1 MNYLLKPIHGDY
13 YLNQVKL
20 LKLRLLHILILILLT
35 IIFYHVSSFFLTI
48 DLCFIIPAVIAQIFI
63 PIAGTVLPIEIPTK
77 EAKSEMEKHL
87 LIAETT
93 ISKCYI

>member
-1 MNYLLKPIHGDY
+1 M
-13 YLNQVKL
+13 
-20 LKLRLLHILILILLT
+20 
-35 IIFYHVSSFFLTI
+35 
-48 DLCFIIPAVIAQIFI
+48 FI

-93 ISKCYI
+93 ISKYYI

>member
-1 MNYLLKPIHGDY
+1 MLF
-13 YLNQVKL
+13 
-20 LKLRLLHILILILLT
+20 KLRLLHFLILILLT
-35 IIFYHVSSFFLTI
+35 ITFYHVSSLFLTI
-48 DLCFIIPAVIAQIFI
+48 ELCFIIPALIAQIFI

-77 EAKSEMEKHL
+77 EAKSEMEKHP